1 MINKWKLWL
10 KAAACRSHSAGLLLR
25 SAHLLAAFCRKLGW
39 GNTFDAAALFSSS
52 DTKGGMFGTQRAA
65 KWIIVSLSQGVCLS
79 SDTWEQHEGGSER
92 LSAAGWLMEGKGQ
105 DPCKTSSLREELHV
119 RFVFVWGWSEP
130 DWSWT
135 CEDDW
140 LTADVYHFMLQKT
153 YSRRLNLLYLFSFAS
168 LLWFRRTSCFS
179 PAHLKSQ
186 SYICV
191 CLQQSKCVS
200 K

>member
-105 DPCKTSSLREELHV
+105 DPCKTSSLRKSYTFGWCLYEADQSPTDPGPVRTTDWLLMFIVLPFKKHIQGVWISCIYLVLPPCSDSGGLHV
-119 RFVFVWGWSEP
+119 SV
-130 DWSWT
+130 
-135 CEDDW
+135 
-140 LTADVYHFMLQKT
+140 
-153 YSRRLNLLYLFSFAS
+153 RL
-168 LLWFRRTSCFS
+168 
-179 PAHLKSQ
+179 
-186 SYICV
+186 I
-191 CLQQSKCVS
+191 
-200 K
+200 